1 MSIQPRRFMSI
12 AQSMPQNIVILPN
25 VVPPVPPFPP
35 GPPINPI
42 NSTINDTTGVI
53 YNKIANKIVN
63 IDTANL
69 LNGIYVSKNTNSI
82 PLNFTAQ
89 NILNIN
95 RYVSGTSQNLAIND
109 NALAITTNLNIYF
122 WLYIVYNGNLT
133 RPVTILT
140 KGTNSS
146 FGEFTVQILPSR
158 VLSFFYTNNGIM
170 YTLRSQ
176 AAVPEHTLIYVSIIK
191 TAESVGIYFNN
202 RAENIQRMLG
212 VATATNNPLL
222 IGDGYNSSPF
232 NGFIDNLIISNNSN
246 GASFINTYFS
256 YVPTSIFYQFTN
268 GSITYNGFNVLSNIN
283 GIQPINLDSA
293 KFICTQLENF
303 TNGFSLSNNNQ
314 YLYYINYNVGVT
326 NNGGV
331 IYEKINT
338 LNMANNTFTKLILE
352 FHISKNVSFDET
364 ILIDGY
370 IKAYTGEVFY
380 FIDGVLYEFDIQ
392 RGIFSVVNLTEIQ
405 AYNLLSIIIPII
417 GYRFSFGRYQYFSNV
432 INMKE
437 NNPGLNNIFVRKLSN
452 YLIGGIST
460 IVNLSGQSNA
470 GSFRFYSDI
479 QYLNLDTNRFRSIE
493 EVTDKNE
500 LLINKTVIMNSITH
514 ENNNNEIFLNKRLG
528 ISSDNNTENVNMVR
542 GITDNFIENNI
553 YVYIGQNILGLINN
567 PSDVF
572 VNNLPTLDITIPFYF
587 GFDKE
592 VDIIETLLPINIPL
606 NRLIVVNSSIAV
618 VPRLYN
624 FSIISNTQTKL
635 IINNKEFK
643 INCNTPQHIVFHCS
657 KNVIDIEIEFYYNKL
672 NQICKYVLI

>member
-12 AQSMPQNIVILPN
+12 SQPMPQNIVILPN
-25 VVPPVPPFPP
+25 VVPPVPPIPP
-35 GPPINPI
+35 SPPINPI

-53 YNKIANKIVN
+53 YNKVDNKIVT
-63 IDTANL
+63 IETANL

-95 RYVSGTSQNLAIND
+95 RYVSGTTRNLAIND

-146 FGEFTVQILPSR
+146 FGEFTIQILPSR

-176 AAVPEHTLIYVSIIK
+176 SAVPEHTLIYVSIIK

-222 IGDGYNSSPF
+222 IGDGFNSSPF
-232 NGFIDNLIISNNSN
+232 NGFIDNLIISNNNS
-246 GASFINTYFS
+246 GASFINTYFT

-268 GSITYNGFNVLSNIN
+268 GSITYNGFNVMSNIN

-314 YLYYINYNVGVT
+314 YLYYINYDVGVT

-364 ILIDGY
+364 ILVDGY

-392 RGIFSVVNLTEIQ
+392 RGIFIVVNLTEIQ
-405 AYNLLSIIIPII
+405 AYNILSIIIPII
-417 GYRFSFGRYQYFSNV
+417 GYRFSFGRYQYFTNV
-432 INMKE
+432 LNMKE

-470 GSFRFYSDI
+470 GTFRFYSDI

-493 EVTDKNE
+493 EVSDKNE
-500 LLINKTVIMNSITH
+500 LLINKTVIMNSIIH

-528 ISSDNNTENVNMVR
+528 ISSDNNTEPTIR

-553 YVYIGQNILGLINN
+553 YVYIGQNILQLINN

-618 VPRLYN
+618 VPRLFN

-657 KNVIDIEIEFYYNKL
+657 KNCIDIEIEFYYNKL

>member
-1 MSIQPRRFMSI
+1 
-12 AQSMPQNIVILPN
+12 
-25 VVPPVPPFPP
+25 
-35 GPPINPI
+35 
-42 NSTINDTTGVI
+42 
-53 YNKIANKIVN
+53 
-63 IDTANL
+63 
-69 LNGIYVSKNTNSI
+69 
-82 PLNFTAQ
+82 
-89 NILNIN
+89 
-95 RYVSGTSQNLAIND
+95 
-109 NALAITTNLNIYF
+109 LAITTNLNIYF

-146 FGEFTVQILPSR
+146 FGEFTIQILPSR

-176 AAVPEHTLIYVSIIK
+176 SAVPEHTLIYVSIIK

-222 IGDGYNSSPF
+222 IGDGFNSSPF
-232 NGFIDNLIISNNSN
+232 NGFIDNLIISNNNS
-246 GASFINTYFS
+246 GASFINTYFT

-268 GSITYNGFNVLSNIN
+268 GSITYNGFNVMSNIN

-314 YLYYINYNVGVT
+314 YLYYINYDVGVT

-364 ILIDGY
+364 ILVDGY

-392 RGIFSVVNLTEIQ
+392 RGIFIVVNLTEIQ
-405 AYNLLSIIIPII
+405 AYNILSIIIPII
-417 GYRFSFGRYQYFSNV
+417 GYRFSFGRYQYFTNV
-432 INMKE
+432 LNMKE

-470 GSFRFYSDI
+470 GTFRFYSDI

-493 EVTDKNE
+493 EVSDKNE
-500 LLINKTVIMNSITH
+500 LLINKTVIMNSIIH

-528 ISSDNNTENVNMVR
+528 ISSDNNTEPTIR

-553 YVYIGQNILGLINN
+553 YVYIGQNILQLINN

-618 VPRLYN
+618 VPRLFN

-657 KNVIDIEIEFYYNKL
+657 KNCIDIEIEFYYNKL